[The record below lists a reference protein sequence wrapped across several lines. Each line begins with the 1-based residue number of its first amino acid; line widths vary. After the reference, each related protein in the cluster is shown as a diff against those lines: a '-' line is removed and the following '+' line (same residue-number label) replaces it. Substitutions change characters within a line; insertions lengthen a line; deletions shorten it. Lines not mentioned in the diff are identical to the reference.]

1 MKDKQTTMSPDFS
14 AALEGDL
21 TIYNA
26 MEVKASLLDYLRVA
40 DEVEL
45 DLSQVCEIDS
55 AGVQLLMLAKH
66 ESVRRDKTLR
76 LVSHSRAV
84 LDIFEL
90 YNLAA
95 FFGDPLL
102 ISHTGKNDTENRGA
116 V

>member
-1 MKDKQTTMSPDFS
+1 MNASYHNSPDI
-14 AALEGDL
+14 ARALIEGDL

-26 MEVKASLLDYLRVA
+26 AEKKSFLLEKIASA

-45 DLSQVCEIDS
+45 DLSQVSEIDS
-55 AGVQLLMLAKH
+55 AGVQLLMLVKQETVH
-66 ESVRRDKTLR
+66 RDKVLR

-84 LDIFEL
+84 LEIFEL

-102 ISHTGKNDTENRGA
+102 ISHANKDEPDHRGA
-116 V
+116 L